1 MYKKSFKNS
10 AKKKKKERKK
20 KSEEFEE
27 ETDTRLYM
35 LKGIVH
41 IGFSF
46 S

>member
-1 MYKKSFKNS
+1 MYEKSLKNS
-10 AKKKKKERKK
+10 TKKEKKKER
-20 KSEEFEE
+20 EEFEE
-27 ETDTRLYM
+27 ETDNRLYM